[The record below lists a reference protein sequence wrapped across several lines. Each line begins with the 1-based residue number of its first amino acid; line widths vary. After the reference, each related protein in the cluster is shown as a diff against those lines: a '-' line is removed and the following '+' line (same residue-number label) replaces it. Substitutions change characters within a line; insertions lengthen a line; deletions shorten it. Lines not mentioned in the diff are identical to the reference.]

1 MRAQGE
7 SGQRRLPSASMIVAL
22 VALVVALAGT
32 AIAATKLTKREKRQV
47 QGIATRVTEQLAGS
61 LSVGHAQT
69 AGSATQAQSAQNAQ
83 NAANAQQAQNAQ
95 NAANAQQA
103 QNAVTAGDAD
113 TLDGQPS
120 SSFLPAGAV
129 LRIPPTQ
136 LTHSQE
142 VNPVD
147 LPDVDIFVSCA
158 IDFGPGDDVIDTEVA
173 FSGTGALIYGDI
185 DSDVGIGSDS
195 VLSLVRSHPAPPS
208 IDQQTVTIVADGGPS
223 LTGVI
228 WNGFNLGG
236 TTDRCFFGGHL
247 VVSS

>member
-83 NAANAQQAQNAQ
+83 NAANAQQAQNA
-95 NAANAQQA
+95 
-103 QNAVTAGDAD
+103 VTAGDAD

-120 SSFLPAGAV
+120 SSFLPARAV

>member
-69 AGSATQAQSAQNAQ
+69 AGSATQAQS
-83 NAANAQQAQNAQ
+83 AQNAQ

-223 LTGVI
+223 LTGVM

>member
-83 NAANAQQAQNAQ
+83 NAANAQQAQNA
-95 NAANAQQA
+95 
-103 QNAVTAGDAD
+103 VTAGDAD

-136 LTHSQE
+136 LTEAQT